1 MKLLKSRAGWVGVL
15 VVIAVAYGIL
25 SPVKAD
31 ERNQVHLTIVNHTAS
46 GYVKQGCVGLTFI
59 TSAGFSGT
67 LAGTFSPAASTT
79 YSIPVPSGSV
89 MGDVYYTVSAGTLTS
104 IEVR

>member
-1 MKLLKSRAGWVGVL
+1 MKRFLI
-15 VVIAVAYGIL
+15 VILAVFLIGTV
-25 SPVKAD
+25 SAD
-31 ERNQVHLTIVNHTAS
+31 ERNQVHLTIVNHTTS
-46 GYVKQGCVGLTFI
+46 GYIKQGCVGLTLI

-67 LAGTFSPAASTT
+67 LAGTFTPAASTT
-79 YSIPVPSGSV
+79 YTIPIPNGST